1 MFGIGFPELLLIMA
15 IALIVVGPSKL
26 PDLAR
31 ALGRGYAEFKRAT
44 NELKETFE
52 QDETVREIKN
62 EFQSAQHQIRT
73 DLAFGQSKESRKDSG
88 EDADGAG
95 PSTKIASGS
104 PADDLKDDDD
114 DDDDDDDYY
123 DDYDPKTGKL
133 RSTPAQEDAAGE
145 PPDEP
150 RDPDSDAKTP

>member
-73 DLAFGQSKESRKDSG
+73 DLAIGQSKESRKESG

-95 PSTKIASGS
+95 PSTKIESGS
-104 PADDLKDDDD
+104 PTDEDE
-114 DDDDDDDYY
+114 DDDDDYDDY
-123 DDYDPKTGKL
+123 DDYDPQTGKL
-133 RSTPAQEDAAGE
+133 RSTPAQEDAAE
-145 PPDEP
+145 PPPDEP

>member
-52 QDETVREIKN
+52 QDETVQEIKN

-88 EDADGAG
+88 EDADEAV
-95 PSTKIASGS
+95 PSTKVKSGS
-104 PADDLKDDDD
+104 PADNLKDDDD
-114 DDDDDDDYY
+114 DY

-133 RSTPAQEDAAGE
+133 RSTPAKEDAAGE

-150 RDPDSDAKTP
+150 RAPDSDAKTP

>member
-44 NELKETFE
+44 NELKETFD

-73 DLAFGQSKESRKDSG
+73 DLAFGQSKESRKDS
-88 EDADGAG
+88 EEEADEGG
-95 PSTKIASGS
+95 PSTKVESGS
-104 PADDLKDDDD
+104 PADDLKDDYDDEDD
-114 DDDDDDDYY
+114 DEDD
-123 DDYDPKTGKL
+123 DPKTGKL
-133 RSTPAQEDAAGE
+133 RSTPTQEDTAE
-145 PPDEP
+145 ESPDQPP
-150 RDPDSDAKTP
+150 DPDSAPKTP

>member
-44 NELKETFE
+44 NELKETFD

-73 DLAFGQSKESRKDSG
+73 DLAFGQSKKSRKDSG

-95 PSTKIASGS
+95 PSTKAVSGS
-104 PADDLKDDDD
+104 PADDL
-114 DDDDDDDYY
+114 DDDDDDYDDY

-133 RSTPAQEDAAGE
+133 RSTPAQEDAAAE

>member
-73 DLAFGQSKESRKDSG
+73 DLAFGQTKESRKDSG
-88 EDADGAG
+88 EDTDGAI
-95 PSTKIASGS
+95 PSRKVKSGS
-104 PADDLKDDDD
+104 PADDLNDDD
-114 DDDDDDDYY
+114 DDDDDDDYH
-123 DDYDPKTGKL
+123 DDYDPKTGRL
-133 RSTPAQEDAAGE
+133 RPTQAQEDAAE
-145 PPDEP
+145 KPPGEP